1 MRIIHSDTTY
11 PAAGV
16 RDRSHLAQMAVWFKA
31 GSEKEVIE

>member
-16 RDRSHLAQMAVWFKA
+16 RESSHLAQMAVWFKA
-31 GSEKEVIE
+31 GSKEEMIE